1 MRAKKAIAPK
11 TVKAVMDPKSFC
23 PSHAV
28 SVSASFGIN
37 FTASLTKYAMYEDGS
52 QTFGYGSKKYFM
64 GVSRTLGFHAQL
76 SS

>member
-11 TVKAVMDPKSFC
+11 TVKAVMGPKSFC

-37 FTASLTKYAMYEDGS
+37 FTASLTKYAIMKTAARPLDMARRS
-52 QTFGYGSKKYFM
+52 I
-64 GVSRTLGFHAQL
+64 L
-76 SS
+76 